1 MYSDVMLS
9 LDPDFLRSFLAIADT
24 GSYGA
29 AALRVNKTQSTVSA
43 QMKRLEETLGVP
55 LFEKAGRRNLLS
67 PEGLRLLQYAKSIVR
82 LNEETMSA
90 FRPGEASGA
99 IKIGMCDDYA
109 QAFLIPVLSRFAR
122 RYPMVEVEVL
132 TADTRS
138 LRERS
143 DIDSF
148 HAIVGSG
155 SSGLEGM
162 EILRRDHMYWIGS
175 TEHHAHLETRVPL
188 ALWSEG
194 CSWRG
199 MALAAL
205 AQADKPYRIVHTTSN
220 AVLLR
225 AVVREGL
232 AVTVGPKWYLAP
244 GLTVL
249 DDMNRTWPLG
259 EESVGLKVLARE
271 ITEPLA
277 VFLDYVRAGFRQHT
291 ALPDDAEPIRYMA

>member
-1 MYSDVMLS
+1 MLS
-9 LDPDFLRSFLAIADT
+9 LDPDFLRSFLAIAET

-82 LNEETMSA
+82 LNEETLSA
-90 FRPGEASGA
+90 FRQREATGA

-109 QAFLIPVLSRFAR
+109 QAFLMPVLSRFAR

-138 LRERS
+138 LRDRP

-155 SSGLEGM
+155 NSGLEGL
-162 EILRRDHMYWIGS
+162 EVLRRDRLYWIGS
-175 TEHHAHLETRVPL
+175 AEHRVHLERRVPL

-205 AQADKPYRIVHTTSN
+205 AQADKPWRVVHTTSN
-220 AVLLR
+220 AALLR
-225 AVVREGL
+225 AVVREGMG
-232 AVTVGPKWYLAP
+232 VTVGPKWYLAP
-244 GLTVL
+244 GLDL
-249 DDMNRTWPLG
+249 LEDMNRAWPLG
-259 EESVGLKVLARE
+259 EESVGLKVLAGE
-271 ITEPLA
+271 VSAPLA
-277 VFLDYVRAGFRQHT
+277 VFLDHVRAGFRQQGPATGAGEAMGYT
-291 ALPDDAEPIRYMA
+291 A